1 MSKISLNILPGLRKW
16 FVEKTS
22 ILTAW
27 NTTASDS
34 QIPSE
39 KLVKTEL
46 DKKAA
51 KTNMDDALRGKID
64 KISIKTVV
72 NDTLTND
79 DVVGGKAIYDEI
91 KKVEAGIPSGM
102 KHTDITDWDTA
113 TAGFEKSTNKTTTIS
128 TNNASDVKYPTEK
141 AVKLAIGDLQTHVE
155 GNYPSKTSVNAD
167 LNTKI
172 DKTSIKTIITDAL
185 TNEDVIGAKA
195 IYDEIQTVKADIP
208 TSMTH
213 IQISDWETATNGFEK
228 GANKATSL
236 ASPDN
241 TKYPTTKA
249 VSDGLATA
257 KTNADS
263 TYATKTELTDGLN
276 TKIDNSVKTT
286 ELSNT
291 SSDTQ
296 IPSAKAVY
304 DLYSTIPKWNV
315 TIASSVADLPA
326 TGALGTIYLV
336 KGTGKDKNTY
346 DEYFWNTASEI
357 PCYEKF
363 GGIDIDVSSF
373 VTMSQVV
380 EYLGNNGSLTLSDDG
395 ELSLNINEPTG

>member
-46 DKKAA
+46 DTKAT
-51 KTNMDDALRGKID
+51 KEHMDAALGGKID
-64 KISIKTVV
+64 KTSIKTAV
-72 NDTLTND
+72 NSDLTNE
-79 DVVGGKAIYDEI
+79 DVVGGKAVYDEI

-113 TAGFEKSTNKTTTIS
+113 TAGFEKS
-128 TNNASDVKYPTEK
+128 
-141 AVKLAIGDLQTHVE
+141 
-155 GNYPSKTSVNAD
+155 
-167 LNTKI
+167 
-172 DKTSIKTIITDAL
+172 
-185 TNEDVIGAKA
+185 
-195 IYDEIQTVKADIP
+195 
-208 TSMTH
+208 
-213 IQISDWETATNGFEK
+213 
-228 GANKATSL
+228 ANKATSL

-263 TYATKTELTDGLN
+263 TYATKTELNDGLDA
-276 TKIDNSVKTT
+276 KIDNSVKTT
-286 ELSNT
+286 ELTNT

-315 TIASSVADLPA
+315 TIASSVNDLPA
-326 TGALGTIYLV
+326 KGALGTIYLV

-357 PCYEKF
+357 PAYEKF

>member
-27 NTTASDS
+27 NTTTSDS
-34 QIPSE
+34 KIPSE

-46 DKKAA
+46 DKKAV
-51 KTNMDDALRGKID
+51 KTDMDTALSGKID
-64 KISIKTVV
+64 KTSIKTVV
-72 NDTLTND
+72 NNTLTND
-79 DVVGGKAIYDEI
+79 DVVGGKAVYDEI

-102 KHTDITDWDTA
+102 KHSDITDWDTA
-113 TAGFEKSTNKTTTIS
+113 TAGFEKS
-128 TNNASDVKYPTEK
+128 
-141 AVKLAIGDLQTHVE
+141 
-155 GNYPSKTSVNAD
+155 
-167 LNTKI
+167 
-172 DKTSIKTIITDAL
+172 
-185 TNEDVIGAKA
+185 
-195 IYDEIQTVKADIP
+195 
-208 TSMTH
+208 
-213 IQISDWETATNGFEK
+213 
-228 GANKATSL
+228 ANKATSL
-236 ASPDN
+236 ASPDD

-263 TYATKTELTDGLN
+263 TYATKTELNDGLDA
-276 TKIDNSVKTT
+276 KIDNSVKTT

-315 TIASSVADLPA
+315 QIASSVADLPA

-357 PCYEKF
+357 PAYEKF

>member
-1 MSKISLNILPGLRKW
+1 MTKISLNILPGLKKW
-16 FVEKTS
+16 FVEKTN

-27 NTTASDS
+27 NTSASDS

-46 DKKAA
+46 DKKAV
-51 KTNMDDALRGKID
+51 KTDVDTALSSKID
-64 KISIKTVV
+64 KSSIKTAV
-72 NDTLTND
+72 NSDLTNND
-79 DVVGGKAIYDEI
+79 IVGGKAVYDEI
-91 KKVEAGIPSGM
+91 KKVEAGIPTGM

-113 TAGFEKSTNKTTTIS
+113 TGGFEKSS
-128 TNNASDVKYPTEK
+128 
-141 AVKLAIGDLQTHVE
+141 
-155 GNYPSKTSVNAD
+155 
-167 LNTKI
+167 
-172 DKTSIKTIITDAL
+172 
-185 TNEDVIGAKA
+185 
-195 IYDEIQTVKADIP
+195 
-208 TSMTH
+208 
-213 IQISDWETATNGFEK
+213 
-228 GANKATSL
+228 NKATSL
-236 ASPDN
+236 SSPDN
-241 TKYPTTKA
+241 TKYPTSKA

-257 KTNADS
+257 KTNADN
-263 TYATKTELTDGLN
+263 TYATKTALTNGLG
-276 TKIDNSVKTT
+276 TKIDNSSKTT
-286 ELSNT
+286 SLTNT

-315 TIASSVADLPA
+315 QIATSVSDLPT

-357 PCYEKF
+357 PAYEKF

>member
-51 KTNMDDALRGKID
+51 KTNMDNALRGKID

-141 AVKLAIGDLQTHVE
+141 AVKLAIGDLQAHVE
-155 GNYPSKTSVNAD
+155 EKYPLKTSVNAD

-172 DKTSIKTIITDAL
+172 DKTSIKTSITNAL
-185 TNEDVIGAKA
+185 TNEDVVGGKA
-195 IYDEIQTVKADIP
+195 LYDEIQAVKADIP
-208 TSMTH
+208 TSITH
-213 IQISDWETATNGFEK
+213 TQISDWATATNGFEK

-257 KTNADS
+257 KTNADN
-263 TYATKTELTDGLN
+263 TYATKTALTDGLN
-276 TKIDNSVKTT
+276 TKLNTSAKTT

-304 DLYSTIPKWNV
+304 DLYSTIPKWHV
-315 TIASSVADLPA
+315 EMVASIEDLPV
-326 TGALGTIYLV
+326 TGVIGTIYLV
-336 KGTGKDKNTY
+336 SDSGSGKNQYK
-346 DEYFWNTASEI
+346 EFFWNDSVSE
-357 PCYEKF
+357 PGYEQF
-363 GGIDIDVSSF
+363 GGVEIDVSKF
-373 VTMSQVV
+373 ITKKQMTD
-380 EYLGNNGSLTLSDDG
+380 YLANNSTLTLSADG
-395 ELSLNINEPTG
+395 ELALNIVDATE

>member
-27 NTTASDS
+27 NTTTSDS
-34 QIPSE
+34 KIPSE

-46 DKKAA
+46 DKKAV
-51 KTNMDDALRGKID
+51 KTDMDTALSGKID
-64 KISIKTVV
+64 KTSIKTVV

-79 DVVGGKAIYDEI
+79 DVVGGKAVYDEI

-113 TAGFEKSTNKTTTIS
+113 TAGFEKS
-128 TNNASDVKYPTEK
+128 
-141 AVKLAIGDLQTHVE
+141 
-155 GNYPSKTSVNAD
+155 
-167 LNTKI
+167 
-172 DKTSIKTIITDAL
+172 
-185 TNEDVIGAKA
+185 
-195 IYDEIQTVKADIP
+195 
-208 TSMTH
+208 
-213 IQISDWETATNGFEK
+213 
-228 GANKATSL
+228 ANKATSL

-263 TYATKTELTDGLN
+263 TYATKTELTNGLN
-276 TKIDNSVKTT
+276 AKIDNSVKTT

-315 TIASSVADLPA
+315 QIASSVADLPA

-357 PCYEKF
+357 PAYEKF

>member
-72 NDTLTND
+72 NNTLTND

-113 TAGFEKSTNKTTTIS
+113 TAGFEK
-128 TNNASDVKYPTEK
+128 
-141 AVKLAIGDLQTHVE
+141 
-155 GNYPSKTSVNAD
+155 
-167 LNTKI
+167 
-172 DKTSIKTIITDAL
+172 
-185 TNEDVIGAKA
+185 
-195 IYDEIQTVKADIP
+195 
-208 TSMTH
+208 
-213 IQISDWETATNGFEK
+213 

-236 ASPDN
+236 VSPDD

-315 TIASSVADLPA
+315 QIASSVTDLPA

-357 PCYEKF
+357 PAYEKF

>member
-27 NTTASDS
+27 NTAASDS

-46 DKKAA
+46 DKKA
-51 KTNMDDALRGKID
+51 TTENMDAALGGKID

-79 DVVGGKAIYDEI
+79 DVVGGKAVYDEI

-113 TAGFEKSTNKTTTIS
+113 TAGFEKS
-128 TNNASDVKYPTEK
+128 
-141 AVKLAIGDLQTHVE
+141 
-155 GNYPSKTSVNAD
+155 
-167 LNTKI
+167 
-172 DKTSIKTIITDAL
+172 
-185 TNEDVIGAKA
+185 
-195 IYDEIQTVKADIP
+195 
-208 TSMTH
+208 
-213 IQISDWETATNGFEK
+213 
-228 GANKATSL
+228 ANKATSL
-236 ASPDN
+236 ASPDDA
-241 TKYPTTKA
+241 KYPTTKA
-249 VSDGLATA
+249 VSDGLATV

-263 TYATKTELTDGLN
+263 TYATKTELNEGLDA
-276 TKIDNSVKTT
+276 KIDNSVKTT

-315 TIASSVADLPA
+315 TIASSVTDLPA

-357 PCYEKF
+357 PAYEKF

-380 EYLGNNGSLTLSDDG
+380 EYLGNNGSLTLSNDG

>member
-1 MSKISLNILPGLRKW
+1 MNKISLNILPGLKKW

-46 DKKAA
+46 DKKAV
-51 KTNMDDALRGKID
+51 KTDVDTALNGKID
-64 KISIKTVV
+64 KTSIKTIV

-79 DVVGGKAIYDEI
+79 DVVGGKAVYDEI
-91 KKVEAGIPSGM
+91 KKVEAGIPTGM
-102 KHTDITDWDTA
+102 KHTDITDWDIA
-113 TAGFEKSTNKTTTIS
+113 TSGFEKTT
-128 TNNASDVKYPTEK
+128 
-141 AVKLAIGDLQTHVE
+141 
-155 GNYPSKTSVNAD
+155 
-167 LNTKI
+167 
-172 DKTSIKTIITDAL
+172 
-185 TNEDVIGAKA
+185 
-195 IYDEIQTVKADIP
+195 
-208 TSMTH
+208 
-213 IQISDWETATNGFEK
+213 
-228 GANKATSL
+228 NKATSL
-236 ASPDN
+236 ASPND

-257 KTNADS
+257 KTDADS
-263 TYATKTELTDGLN
+263 TYATKTELTNGLN
-276 TKIDNSVKTT
+276 TKLNTSVKTT
-286 ELSNT
+286 ELSST

-315 TIASSVADLPA
+315 QMFASVSELPA
-326 TGALGTIYLV
+326 VGVLGTIYLV
-336 KGTGKDKNTY
+336 KGTGNDKNTY

-357 PCYEKF
+357 PGYEKF
-363 GGIDIDVSSF
+363 GGIDIDVSNF
-373 VTMSQVV
+373 VTINQVV
-380 EYLGNNGSLTLSDDG
+380 EYLGNNSSLTLSDDG

>member
-46 DKKAA
+46 DKKA
-51 KTNMDDALRGKID
+51 TTENMDAALRGKID

-79 DVVGGKAIYDEI
+79 DVVGGKAVYDEI

-113 TAGFEKSTNKTTTIS
+113 TSGFEKGVNKTTTIS
-128 TNNASDVKYPTEK
+128 SDNASDIKYPTEK

-155 GNYPSKTSVNAD
+155 ENYPLKTSVNAD

-213 IQISDWETATNGFEK
+213 TQISDWETATNGFEK
-228 GANKATSL
+228 GANKATTLS
-236 ASPDN
+236 SPNDI
-241 TKYPTTKA
+241 KYPTTKA
-249 VSDGLATA
+249 VSDGL
-257 KTNADS
+257 
-263 TYATKTELTDGLN
+263 N
-276 TKIDNSVKTT
+276 TKIDNSSKTT
-286 ELSNT
+286 KLSNT

-315 TIASSVADLPA
+315 QIASSVTDLPA

-357 PCYEKF
+357 PAYEKF

>member
-64 KISIKTVV
+64 KTSIKTVV

-79 DVVGGKAIYDEI
+79 DVVGGKAVYDEI

-113 TAGFEKSTNKTTTIS
+113 TAGFEKS
-128 TNNASDVKYPTEK
+128 
-141 AVKLAIGDLQTHVE
+141 
-155 GNYPSKTSVNAD
+155 
-167 LNTKI
+167 
-172 DKTSIKTIITDAL
+172 
-185 TNEDVIGAKA
+185 
-195 IYDEIQTVKADIP
+195 
-208 TSMTH
+208 
-213 IQISDWETATNGFEK
+213 
-228 GANKATSL
+228 ANKATSL
-236 ASPDN
+236 ASPDDA
-241 TKYPTTKA
+241 KYPTTKA
-249 VSDGLATA
+249 VSDGLATV

-315 TIASSVADLPA
+315 TIASSVTDLPA

-346 DEYFWNTASEI
+346 DEYFWNTASEV
-357 PCYEKF
+357 PGYEKF

>member
-46 DKKAA
+46 DKKA
-51 KTNMDDALRGKID
+51 TTENMDAALRGKID
-64 KISIKTVV
+64 KTSIKTVV

-113 TAGFEKSTNKTTTIS
+113 TAGFEKS
-128 TNNASDVKYPTEK
+128 V
-141 AVKLAIGDLQTHVE
+141 
-155 GNYPSKTSVNAD
+155 
-167 LNTKI
+167 
-172 DKTSIKTIITDAL
+172 
-185 TNEDVIGAKA
+185 
-195 IYDEIQTVKADIP
+195 
-208 TSMTH
+208 
-213 IQISDWETATNGFEK
+213 
-228 GANKATSL
+228 NKATSL
-236 ASPDN
+236 ASPDD

-263 TYATKTELTDGLN
+263 IYATKTELNDGLDA
-276 TKIDNSVKTT
+276 KIDNSVKTT
-286 ELSNT
+286 ELTNT

-315 TIASSVADLPA
+315 QIASSVTDLPA

-357 PCYEKF
+357 PAYEKF

>member
-46 DKKAA
+46 DKKA
-51 KTNMDDALRGKID
+51 TTENMDAALGGKID
-64 KISIKTVV
+64 KTSIKTVV

-79 DVVGGKAIYDEI
+79 DVVGGKAVYDEI

-113 TAGFEKSTNKTTTIS
+113 TAGFEKS
-128 TNNASDVKYPTEK
+128 
-141 AVKLAIGDLQTHVE
+141 
-155 GNYPSKTSVNAD
+155 
-167 LNTKI
+167 
-172 DKTSIKTIITDAL
+172 
-185 TNEDVIGAKA
+185 
-195 IYDEIQTVKADIP
+195 
-208 TSMTH
+208 
-213 IQISDWETATNGFEK
+213 
-228 GANKATSL
+228 ANKATSL
-236 ASPDN
+236 ASPDDA
-241 TKYPTTKA
+241 KYPTTKA
-249 VSDGLATA
+249 VSDGLATV

-315 TIASSVADLPA
+315 TIASSVTDLPA

-346 DEYFWNTASEI
+346 DEYFWNTASEV
-357 PCYEKF
+357 PGYEKF

>member
-46 DKKAA
+46 DNKAS
-51 KTNMDDALRGKID
+51 KEHVDAALGRKID
-64 KISIKTVV
+64 KTSIKTVV

-79 DVVGGKAIYDEI
+79 DVVGGKAVYDEI
-91 KKVEAGIPSGM
+91 KKVEAGIPSGI

-113 TAGFEKSTNKTTTIS
+113 TAGFEK
-128 TNNASDVKYPTEK
+128 
-141 AVKLAIGDLQTHVE
+141 
-155 GNYPSKTSVNAD
+155 
-167 LNTKI
+167 
-172 DKTSIKTIITDAL
+172 
-185 TNEDVIGAKA
+185 
-195 IYDEIQTVKADIP
+195 
-208 TSMTH
+208 
-213 IQISDWETATNGFEK
+213 
-228 GANKATSL
+228 GANKATNL
-236 ASPDN
+236 ASPDD

-315 TIASSVADLPA
+315 QIASSVTDLPA

-336 KGTGKDKNTY
+336 KGTGTDKNTY
-346 DEYFWNTASEI
+346 DEYFWNTASEV
-357 PCYEKF
+357 PGYEKF

>member
-34 QIPSE
+34 KIPSE

-46 DKKAA
+46 DKKA
-51 KTNMDDALRGKID
+51 TMENMDDALRGKID

-72 NDTLTND
+72 NDKLTND

-113 TAGFEKSTNKTTTIS
+113 TAGFEK
-128 TNNASDVKYPTEK
+128 
-141 AVKLAIGDLQTHVE
+141 
-155 GNYPSKTSVNAD
+155 
-167 LNTKI
+167 
-172 DKTSIKTIITDAL
+172 
-185 TNEDVIGAKA
+185 
-195 IYDEIQTVKADIP
+195 
-208 TSMTH
+208 
-213 IQISDWETATNGFEK
+213 

-236 ASPDN
+236 VSPDD

-286 ELSNT
+286 ELTNT

-315 TIASSVADLPA
+315 QIASSVTDLPA

-346 DEYFWNTASEI
+346 DEYFWNTASEV
-357 PCYEKF
+357 PGYEKF

>member
-27 NTTASDS
+27 NTAASDS

-113 TAGFEKSTNKTTTIS
+113 TAGFEK
-128 TNNASDVKYPTEK
+128 
-141 AVKLAIGDLQTHVE
+141 
-155 GNYPSKTSVNAD
+155 
-167 LNTKI
+167 
-172 DKTSIKTIITDAL
+172 
-185 TNEDVIGAKA
+185 
-195 IYDEIQTVKADIP
+195 
-208 TSMTH
+208 
-213 IQISDWETATNGFEK
+213 

-236 ASPDN
+236 VSPDD

-315 TIASSVADLPA
+315 TIASSVTDLPA

-346 DEYFWNTASEI
+346 DEYFWNTASEV
-357 PCYEKF
+357 PGYEKF

>member
-46 DKKAA
+46 DKKA
-51 KTNMDDALRGKID
+51 TTENTDAALWGKID
-64 KISIKTVV
+64 KISIKTIV

-113 TAGFEKSTNKTTTIS
+113 TAGFEKS
-128 TNNASDVKYPTEK
+128 
-141 AVKLAIGDLQTHVE
+141 
-155 GNYPSKTSVNAD
+155 
-167 LNTKI
+167 
-172 DKTSIKTIITDAL
+172 
-185 TNEDVIGAKA
+185 
-195 IYDEIQTVKADIP
+195 
-208 TSMTH
+208 
-213 IQISDWETATNGFEK
+213 
-228 GANKATSL
+228 ANKATSL

-263 TYATKTELTDGLN
+263 TYATKTELNDGLDA
-276 TKIDNSVKTT
+276 KIDSSVKTT

-315 TIASSVADLPA
+315 QIASSVADLPA

-357 PCYEKF
+357 PAYEKF

>member
-1 MSKISLNILPGLRKW
+1 MTKISLNILPALKKW

-22 ILTAW
+22 VLTAW

-46 DKKAA
+46 DKKAT
-51 KTNMDDALRGKID
+51 KEHMDTALGGKID
-64 KISIKTVV
+64 KSGIKTVV
-72 NDTLTND
+72 NDTLTNE

-113 TAGFEKSTNKTTTIS
+113 TA
-128 TNNASDVKYPTEK
+128 
-141 AVKLAIGDLQTHVE
+141 
-155 GNYPSKTSVNAD
+155 
-167 LNTKI
+167 
-172 DKTSIKTIITDAL
+172 
-185 TNEDVIGAKA
+185 
-195 IYDEIQTVKADIP
+195 
-208 TSMTH
+208 
-213 IQISDWETATNGFEK
+213 GFEK

-263 TYATKTELTDGLN
+263 TYATKTELTNGLN
-276 TKIDNSVKTT
+276 TKLNTSVKTT
-286 ELSNT
+286 ELSST

-315 TIASSVADLPA
+315 QIASSVTDLPA

-336 KGTGKDKNTY
+336 KGTGNDKNTY
-346 DEYFWNTASEI
+346 DEYFWNTASEV
-357 PCYEKF
+357 PGYEKF

>member
-27 NTTASDS
+27 NTTTSDS
-34 QIPSE
+34 KIPSE

-46 DKKAA
+46 DKKAV
-51 KTNMDDALRGKID
+51 KTDMDTALSGKID
-64 KISIKTVV
+64 KTSIKTVV

-79 DVVGGKAIYDEI
+79 DVVGGKAVYDEI

-113 TAGFEKSTNKTTTIS
+113 TAGFEKS
-128 TNNASDVKYPTEK
+128 
-141 AVKLAIGDLQTHVE
+141 
-155 GNYPSKTSVNAD
+155 
-167 LNTKI
+167 
-172 DKTSIKTIITDAL
+172 
-185 TNEDVIGAKA
+185 
-195 IYDEIQTVKADIP
+195 
-208 TSMTH
+208 
-213 IQISDWETATNGFEK
+213 
-228 GANKATSL
+228 ANKATSL

-257 KTNADS
+257 KTNSDS
-263 TYATKTELTDGLN
+263 TYATKTELTNGLN
-276 TKIDNSVKTT
+276 AKIDNSVKTT

-315 TIASSVADLPA
+315 QIASSVADLPA

-357 PCYEKF
+357 PAYEKF

>member
-27 NTTASDS
+27 NTAASDS

-46 DKKAA
+46 DKKA
-51 KTNMDDALRGKID
+51 TTENMDAALGGKID
-64 KISIKTVV
+64 KTSIKTVV

-79 DVVGGKAIYDEI
+79 DVVGGKAVYDEI

-113 TAGFEKSTNKTTTIS
+113 TAGFEKSA
-128 TNNASDVKYPTEK
+128 NN
-141 AVKLAIGDLQTHVE
+141 
-155 GNYPSKTSVNAD
+155 
-167 LNTKI
+167 
-172 DKTSIKTIITDAL
+172 
-185 TNEDVIGAKA
+185 
-195 IYDEIQTVKADIP
+195 
-208 TSMTH
+208 
-213 IQISDWETATNGFEK
+213 
-228 GANKATSL
+228 ATSL
-236 ASPDN
+236 ASPDDA
-241 TKYPTTKA
+241 KYPTTKA
-249 VSDGLATA
+249 VSDGLATV

-263 TYATKTELTDGLN
+263 TYATKTELPDGLN

-315 TIASSVADLPA
+315 TIASSVTDLPA

-346 DEYFWNTASEI
+346 DEYFWNTASEV
-357 PCYEKF
+357 PGYEKF

>member
-1 MSKISLNILPGLRKW
+1 MKIKTNILPQLKAW
-16 FVEKTS
+16 FIENSKL
-22 ILTAW
+22 ITAW
-27 NTTASDS
+27 AQTPADTN
-34 QIPSE
+34 IPSE
-39 KLVKTEL
+39 KLVKDNL
-46 DKKAA
+46 DKK
-51 KTNMDDALRGKID
+51 ID
-64 KISIKTVV
+64 KTSIKTVV

-79 DVVGGKAIYDEI
+79 DVIGGKAVYDEI

-102 KHTDITDWDTA
+102 KHTDITDWNTA

-155 GNYPSKTSVNAD
+155 ENYPSKTSVNAD

-213 IQISDWETATNGFEK
+213 TQISDWATAKNGFEK

-236 ASPDN
+236 ASPAN

-257 KTNADS
+257 KTNADN
-263 TYATKTELTDGLN
+263 TYATKTELTEGLN
-276 TKIDNSVKTT
+276 TKLNTSAKTT

-304 DLYSTIPKWNV
+304 DLYSTIPKWHV
-315 TIASSVADLPA
+315 EMVASIEDLPN
-326 TGALGTIYLV
+326 TGVLGTIYLV
-336 KGTGKDKNTY
+336 SDSGSGKNQYK
-346 DEYFWNTASEI
+346 EFFWNDSASE
-357 PCYEKF
+357 PGYEQF
-363 GGIDIDVSSF
+363 GGVEIDVSKF
-373 VTMSQVV
+373 ITKKQMTD
-380 EYLGNNGSLTLSDDG
+380 YLANNSTLTLSADG
-395 ELSLNINEPTG
+395 ELALNIVDATE

>member
-46 DKKAA
+46 DKKA
-51 KTNMDDALRGKID
+51 TTEHMDAALGGKID
-64 KISIKTVV
+64 KSSIKTVV

-79 DVVGGKAIYDEI
+79 DVVGGKAVYDEI

-113 TAGFEKSTNKTTTIS
+113 TAGFEKS
-128 TNNASDVKYPTEK
+128 
-141 AVKLAIGDLQTHVE
+141 
-155 GNYPSKTSVNAD
+155 
-167 LNTKI
+167 
-172 DKTSIKTIITDAL
+172 
-185 TNEDVIGAKA
+185 
-195 IYDEIQTVKADIP
+195 
-208 TSMTH
+208 
-213 IQISDWETATNGFEK
+213 
-228 GANKATSL
+228 ANKATSL

-263 TYATKTELTDGLN
+263 IYATKTELNDGLDA
-276 TKIDNSVKTT
+276 KIDNSVKTT
-286 ELSNT
+286 ELTNT

-315 TIASSVADLPA
+315 QIASSVTDLPA
-326 TGALGTIYLV
+326 TGTLGTIYLV

-346 DEYFWNTASEI
+346 DEYFWNTASEV
-357 PCYEKF
+357 PAYEKF

-380 EYLGNNGSLTLSDDG
+380 EYLGNNGSLTLSNDG

>member
-1 MSKISLNILPGLRKW
+1 MNKISLNILPGLKKW
-16 FVEKTS
+16 FVEKAS

-46 DKKAA
+46 DKKAV
-51 KTNMDDALRGKID
+51 KTDVDTALSGKID
-64 KISIKTVV
+64 KTSIKTIV

-79 DVVGGKAIYDEI
+79 DVVGGKAVYDEI
-91 KKVEAGIPSGM
+91 KKVEAGIPTGM

-113 TAGFEKSTNKTTTIS
+113 TSGFEKTT
-128 TNNASDVKYPTEK
+128 
-141 AVKLAIGDLQTHVE
+141 
-155 GNYPSKTSVNAD
+155 
-167 LNTKI
+167 
-172 DKTSIKTIITDAL
+172 
-185 TNEDVIGAKA
+185 
-195 IYDEIQTVKADIP
+195 
-208 TSMTH
+208 
-213 IQISDWETATNGFEK
+213 
-228 GANKATSL
+228 NKATSL
-236 ASPDN
+236 ASPND

-257 KTNADS
+257 KTDADS
-263 TYATKTELTDGLN
+263 TYATKTELTNGLN
-276 TKIDNSVKTT
+276 TKLNTSVKTT
-286 ELSNT
+286 ELSST

-315 TIASSVADLPA
+315 QMFASVSELPA
-326 TGALGTIYLV
+326 VGVLGTIYLV
-336 KGTGKDKNTY
+336 KGTGNDKNTY

-357 PCYEKF
+357 PGYEKF
-363 GGIDIDVSSF
+363 GGIDIDVSNF
-373 VTMSQVV
+373 VTINQVV
-380 EYLGNNGSLTLSDDG
+380 EYLGNNSSLTLSDDG

>member
-27 NTTASDS
+27 NTTTSDS
-34 QIPSE
+34 KIPSE

-46 DKKAA
+46 DKKAV
-51 KTNMDDALRGKID
+51 KTDMDTALSGKID
-64 KISIKTVV
+64 KTSIKTVV

-79 DVVGGKAIYDEI
+79 DVVGGKAVYDEI

-113 TAGFEKSTNKTTTIS
+113 TAGFEKS
-128 TNNASDVKYPTEK
+128 V
-141 AVKLAIGDLQTHVE
+141 
-155 GNYPSKTSVNAD
+155 
-167 LNTKI
+167 
-172 DKTSIKTIITDAL
+172 
-185 TNEDVIGAKA
+185 
-195 IYDEIQTVKADIP
+195 
-208 TSMTH
+208 
-213 IQISDWETATNGFEK
+213 
-228 GANKATSL
+228 NKATSL
-236 ASPDN
+236 ASPDDA
-241 TKYPTTKA
+241 KYPTTKA

-263 TYATKTELTDGLN
+263 TYATKTELNDGLDA
-276 TKIDNSVKTT
+276 KIDNSVKTT

-296 IPSAKAVY
+296 IPSTKAVY

-315 TIASSVADLPA
+315 TIASSVTDLPA

-336 KGTGKDKNTY
+336 KGTGTDKNTY
-346 DEYFWNTASEI
+346 DEYFWNTASEV
-357 PCYEKF
+357 PGYEKF

>member
-27 NTTASDS
+27 NTTTSDS
-34 QIPSE
+34 KIPSE

-46 DKKAA
+46 DKKA
-51 KTNMDDALRGKID
+51 TTENMDAALRGKID
-64 KISIKTVV
+64 KTSIKTVV

-79 DVVGGKAIYDEI
+79 DVVGGKAVYDEI

-113 TAGFEKSTNKTTTIS
+113 TAGFEKS
-128 TNNASDVKYPTEK
+128 
-141 AVKLAIGDLQTHVE
+141 
-155 GNYPSKTSVNAD
+155 
-167 LNTKI
+167 
-172 DKTSIKTIITDAL
+172 
-185 TNEDVIGAKA
+185 
-195 IYDEIQTVKADIP
+195 
-208 TSMTH
+208 
-213 IQISDWETATNGFEK
+213 
-228 GANKATSL
+228 ANKATSL

-257 KTNADS
+257 KTNADN
-263 TYATKTELTDGLN
+263 TYATKTALTDGLN
-276 TKIDNSVKTT
+276 TKLNTSAKTT
-286 ELSNT
+286 ELTNT
-291 SSDTQ
+291 SSDNQ

-315 TIASSVADLPA
+315 QIASSVADLPA
-326 TGALGTIYLV
+326 TGVLGTIYLV

-357 PCYEKF
+357 PAYEKF

>member
-1 MSKISLNILPGLRKW
+1 MKIKTNILPQLKAW
-16 FVEKTS
+16 FIENSKL
-22 ILTAW
+22 ITAW
-27 NTTASDS
+27 TQTPVDTN
-34 QIPSE
+34 IPSE
-39 KLVKTEL
+39 KLVKDNL
-46 DKKAA
+46 DKK
-51 KTNMDDALRGKID
+51 ID
-64 KISIKTVV
+64 KTSIKTVV

-79 DVVGGKAIYDEI
+79 DVVGGKAVYDEI

-128 TNNASDVKYPTEK
+128 TDNASDVKYPTEK
-141 AVKLAIGDLQTHVE
+141 AVKLAIGGLQAHVE
-155 GNYPSKTSVNAD
+155 ENYPLKTSVNAD

-172 DKTSIKTIITDAL
+172 DKASIKATITDAL
-185 TNEDVIGAKA
+185 TNEDVVGGKA
-195 IYDEIQTVKADIP
+195 LYDEIQAVKADIP
-208 TSMTH
+208 TSITH
-213 IQISDWETATNGFEK
+213 TQISDWATATNGFEK

-257 KTNADS
+257 KTNADN
-263 TYATKTELTDGLN
+263 TYATKTELTEGLN
-276 TKIDNSVKTT
+276 TKLNTSAKTT

-315 TIASSVADLPA
+315 EMVASIEDLPV
-326 TGALGTIYLV
+326 TGVIGTIYLV
-336 KGTGKDKNTY
+336 SDSGSGKNQYK
-346 DEYFWNTASEI
+346 EFFWNDSASE
-357 PCYEKF
+357 PGYEQF
-363 GGIDIDVSSF
+363 GGVEIDVSKF
-373 VTMSQVV
+373 ITKKQMTD
-380 EYLGNNGSLTLSDDG
+380 YLANNSTLTLSADG
-395 ELSLNINEPTG
+395 ELALNIVDATE

>member
-1 MSKISLNILPGLRKW
+1 MTKISLNILPGLKKW
-16 FVEKTS
+16 FVEKTN

-27 NTTASDS
+27 NTSASDS

-46 DKKAA
+46 DKKAV
-51 KTNMDDALRGKID
+51 KTDVDTALSSKID
-64 KISIKTVV
+64 KSSIKTAV
-72 NDTLTND
+72 NSDLTND
-79 DVVGGKAIYDEI
+79 DVVGGKAVYDEI
-91 KKVEAGIPSGM
+91 KKVEAGIPTGM

-113 TAGFEKSTNKTTTIS
+113 TSGFEKSS
-128 TNNASDVKYPTEK
+128 
-141 AVKLAIGDLQTHVE
+141 
-155 GNYPSKTSVNAD
+155 
-167 LNTKI
+167 
-172 DKTSIKTIITDAL
+172 
-185 TNEDVIGAKA
+185 
-195 IYDEIQTVKADIP
+195 
-208 TSMTH
+208 
-213 IQISDWETATNGFEK
+213 
-228 GANKATSL
+228 NKATSL
-236 ASPDN
+236 SSPDN
-241 TKYPTTKA
+241 TKYPTTQA

-257 KTNADS
+257 KTNADN
-263 TYATKTELTDGLN
+263 TYATKTALTDGLSA
-276 TKIDNSVKTT
+276 KIDNSVKTT
-286 ELSNT
+286 ELTNT

-315 TIASSVADLPA
+315 QIASSVTDLPA
-326 TGALGTIYLV
+326 TGTLGTIYLV

-357 PCYEKF
+357 PAYEKF

-395 ELSLNINEPTG
+395 ELSLNIIEPTG